1 LISPPGS
8 PASADAGED
17 VTVGRWSFS
26 RLELSRLG
34 GFYSVVVLLHVVGWG
49 LFFTY
54 SHRFGAVYA
63 GTGALA
69 YGFGLR
75 HAFDAD
81 HISAVDDTTRFLI
94 QRGKKPLG
102 VGFFFSLGHS
112 MVVVLLAAGLS
123 IAARAMQSHLQ
134 SLQDIGSIL
143 SASMGGTFLW
153 VVGILNLIVFL
164 GILKVYR
171 QMQSGR
177 YRREELEALLLQRG
191 FMNRILGSRF
201 RNLIAESWQMF
212 PVGFVFGLGFD
223 TATEVALLAVT
234 AAVAST
240 AKSAGG
246 VALPILGILAL
257 PLLFTSG
264 MALMDTTDGVFMSK
278 AYRWAFTSPLRKV
291 YYNLVTTG
299 LSVMVA
305 LLIGSIEYLQVLSS
319 LLHVDDR
326 FFNWLNDLDFET
338 MGYGIVSI
346 FLIAWIGSVAIFKLR
361 RMEERWGYPLS
372 AEPGAPQPASIER
385 FT

>member
-1 LISPPGS
+1 VQRPIPDSSPGS
-8 PASADAGED
+8 IDLGDD
-17 VTVGRWSFS
+17 VATGRWAFS

-34 GFYSVVVLLHVVGWG
+34 GFYGAIVLLHVVGWG
-49 LFFTY
+49 LFLSY

-112 MVVVLLAAGLS
+112 TVVVLLAVGLA

-134 SLQDIGSIL
+134 SMQDIGSVL
-143 SASMGGTFLW
+143 SATVGGTFLW
-153 VVGILNLIVFL
+153 VVGVLNLMVFL
-164 GILKVYR
+164 GILNVYR
-171 QMQSGR
+171 QMQSGS
-177 YRREELEALLLQRG
+177 YRREELEGLLLQRG

-223 TATEVALLAVT
+223 TATEVALLAIV

-240 AKSAGG
+240 ARAAGG
-246 VALPILGILAL
+246 VTLPLLGILAL

-299 LSVMVA
+299 LSVLVA
-305 LLIGSIEYLQVLSS
+305 IGIGTIEYLQVLSS
-319 LLHVDDR
+319 LLRVDNR
-326 FFNWLNDLDFET
+326 FFNWLNNLDFET
-338 MGYGIVSI
+338 MGYGIVAI
-346 FLIAWIGSVAIFKLR
+346 FLVAWIGSVAMFKLR
-361 RMEERWGYPLS
+361 RMDK
-372 AEPGAPQPASIER
+372 R
-385 FT
+385 FDNRVQR